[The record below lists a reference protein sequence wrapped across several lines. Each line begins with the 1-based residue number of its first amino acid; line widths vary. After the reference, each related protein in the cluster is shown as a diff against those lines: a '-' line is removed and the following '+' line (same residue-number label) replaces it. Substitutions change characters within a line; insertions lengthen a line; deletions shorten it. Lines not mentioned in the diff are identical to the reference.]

1 MPATETATP
10 VASGSTRARTV
21 VVLVVAIVVA
31 ILVNSVIAIVA
42 HAAGASADFS
52 PLLVYVYAPFTLI
65 GFLAAYAGWRIVRR
79 RARRPAVVL
88 RVLVPVLTVLSFTPD
103 TILALTGFI
112 PGTSLTAVLALALM
126 HLVVVALAVSV
137 SARLAPV
144 R

>member
-65 GFLAAYAGWRIVRR
+65 GFLAAYAGWRIVCVAARAAPRSCCASSCPCSPCCLSRR
-79 RARRPAVVL
+79 TRFSP
-88 RVLVPVLTVLSFTPD
+88 
-103 TILALTGFI
+103 
-112 PGTSLTAVLALALM
+112 
-126 HLVVVALAVSV
+126 
-137 SARLAPV
+137 
-144 R
+144 